1 MTKPVLIYA
10 LILSL
15 TASIVTVGRAVPA
28 RDGDLIVLFD
38 RSHGEGHAGEPWTI
52 DDDEPM
58 PSPVTPWGE
67 DQWTGRLA
75 DLANRLYLTGRYR
88 VETLPPGGRLSWLES
103 ENSQDLCLYDLLVIC
118 EPGDLLT
125 AGEVS
130 AIRSFLESGCSLLI
144 VGGADEEGE
153 RRESQVDLLNG
164 IVDQVLDEVG
174 SVRFD
179 AMEQPGNPSTSTKI
193 SLDDPITRG
202 PFGEVSRV
210 SWKRGL
216 RLTSG
221 DSAGFLLTG
230 PEVDNGGVL
239 YLVAPT
245 GRGKVA
251 VLLDSHLMT
260 PGDSVAEIVQNIELT
275 LNLIAYLA
283 GDTSRRYLDTEL
295 SFVATPEIRLVTDRG
310 VTVAF
315 ETNRSTW
322 SVVELNTT
330 PSAPYIFR
338 DLDQDHLLRIDG
350 LDHDRAY
357 EAILYCFDSWGNGPL
372 LSRSMEFRTMPRT
385 GIEYGDVVISEVFW
399 GGEDQYVE
407 LHNTLDIPVDLRGW
421 VMINRD
427 TRHPLNGLVEA
438 GGYYLLSRRAR
449 GGDSGTVEVYGNESK
464 FLLDPTGDFLL
475 LQDEDGNV
483 ISTANL
489 AGESWPAGGEG
500 QNEASMERVVL
511 NGPDEP
517 GNWETALVKD
527 SAFQGTPGMP
537 NSRKSIRIFDPL
549 FNGGVLEESIRLS
562 WENQFGDSVAGVNL
576 YRSEIH
582 DSDPRP
588 PSIEYVRINTAP
600 ISPEAGEF
608 MDTDIQPDISYQ
620 YILGA
625 VYPGGEELF
634 SEPIRIRATI
644 VNLPSN
650 LEVDMTQNY
659 PNPFNPQTEIKYSID
674 DQEIGKI
681 SFPLKV
687 VISIFNVRGQR
698 VRILEDREVA
708 PGDYTVQWDGR
719 NDIGEPVSSGSYY
732 YRLMIIKP
740 GTGEIVLQLSKK
752 MVLLR

>member
-1 MTKPVLIYA
+1 MTVF
-10 LILSL
+10 
-15 TASIVTVGRAVPA
+15 IVTACRAVPA
-28 RDGDLIVLFD
+28 NNGDLFILFD
-38 RSHGEGHAGEPWTI
+38 RSHGEGHAGEPWAI
-52 DDDEPM
+52 DDDEPI
-58 PSPVTPWGE
+58 PYPENPWNGNP
-67 DQWTGRLA
+67 WTGTLA
-75 DLANRLYLTGRYR
+75 DLAYRLYLTGRYR

-103 ENSQDLCLYDLLVIC
+103 ENSQDLSLYDLLVLC

-130 AIRSFLESGCSLLI
+130 AVRSFLESGCSLLI
-144 VGGADEEGE
+144 VGGTDEE
-153 RRESQVDLLNG
+153 REGVESRVDLLNG
-164 IVDQVLDEVG
+164 IIDQVLEVEG
-174 SVRFD
+174 GVRFR
-179 AMEQPGNPSTSTKI
+179 AIASPENSVINTKI

-202 PFGEVSRV
+202 PFGEISRV

-221 DSAGFLLTG
+221 DSTGFLLTG

-239 YLVAPT
+239 YLVAPA

-260 PGDSVAEIVQNIELT
+260 PGDTVAEIVQNIELT

-310 VTVAF
+310 VTIAF

-322 SVVELNTT
+322 SVVELNST
-330 PSAPYIFR
+330 PSAPHIFR

-350 LDHDRAY
+350 LDHDRVY
-357 EAILYCFDSWGNGPL
+357 EATLYCFDSWGNGPL
-372 LSRSMEFRTMPRT
+372 LSRSMEFRTLPRT
-385 GIEYGDVVISEVFW
+385 RIEYGDVVISEVFW

-407 LHNTLDIPVDLRGW
+407 LHNALDIPIDLRGW
-421 VMINRD
+421 VMMNRNA
-427 TRHPLNGLVEA
+427 RHPLNGLVES

-449 GGDSGTVEVYGNESK
+449 GGDSGTIEVYGNESK

-489 AGESWPAGGEG
+489 AGESWLAGGEG

-517 GNWETALVKD
+517 GNWETALVRD

-537 NSRKSIRIFDPL
+537 NSRKSVRIFDPL

-562 WENQFGDSVAGVNL
+562 WENQFGDSVTGVNL

-644 VNLPSN
+644 VNLPAN

-674 DQEIGKI
+674 DQEIGEI

-708 PGDYTVQWDGR
+708 PGDYTVRWDGR

-740 GTGEIVLQLSKK
+740 GTGEILLQLSKK